1 MTVENIKQLKKTH
14 SRMTTV
20 LNELEKLEYT
30 TKEVMEMEEQGIEYD
45 ADYTEVKTDYRWI
58 VQMLEHRRET
68 LQKRG
73 RTQ

>member
-1 MTVENIKQLKKTH
+1 MAVENIKQLKKTH

-20 LNELEKLEYT
+20 LNELESLEYT
-30 TKEVMEMEEQGIEYD
+30 EEEIKELELECD
-45 ADYTEVKTDYRWI
+45 ADYSEVITDYRWI

>member
-1 MTVENIKQLKKTH
+1 MTVEDIKKLKKIH

-20 LNELEKLEYT
+20 LNELEALEYT
-30 TKEVMEMEEQGIEYD
+30 TKEVEEMEEQGIEYD

>member
-1 MTVENIKQLKKTH
+1 MITAISELKKSH

-20 LNELEKLEYT
+20 LNELAVLEDG
-30 TKEVMEMEEQGIEYD
+30 KD
-45 ADYTEVKTDYRWI
+45 ADYSEVVTDYRWI

-73 RTQ
+73 RHL

>member
-30 TKEVMEMEEQGIEYD
+30 EKEVMEMEEQGIEYD

>member
-1 MTVENIKQLKKTH
+1 MTVEDIKQLKKTH

-20 LNELEKLEYT
+20 LNELESLEYT
-30 TKEVMEMEEQGIEYD
+30 EKEIKELKLEYD
-45 ADYTEVKTDYRWI
+45 ADYSEIKTDYRWI